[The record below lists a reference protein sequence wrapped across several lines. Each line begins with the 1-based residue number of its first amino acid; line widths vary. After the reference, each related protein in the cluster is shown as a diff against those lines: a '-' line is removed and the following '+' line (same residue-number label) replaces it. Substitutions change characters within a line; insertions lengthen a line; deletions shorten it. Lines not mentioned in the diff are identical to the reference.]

1 MHQELGRVTS
11 SLAEKADSK
20 EIETQLKLKANKQS
34 VANAF
39 HQKANKAEME
49 ALRDNFTRRDESDQS
64 SAQSIDIVLKS
75 ISGLKSE

>member
-11 SLAEKADSK
+11 ILAEKADIK
-20 EIETQLKLKANKQS
+20 DLDVQLKLKANKQS

-49 ALRDNFTRRDESDQS
+49 TLRECFTKRDESD
-64 SAQSIDIVLKS
+64 
-75 ISGLKSE
+75 